1 MRARETAKRKV
12 TAAASRKEVAQR
24 RRAWQKGAA
33 AAAAAAAKSEKD
45 RQCVKARARER
56 KTARADESREKN
68 RR

>member
-1 MRARETAKRKV
+1 MRARERAKRKV

-24 RRAWQKGAA
+24 RRAWQKGA